1 MVCLFTFWTNIAD
14 DGTPK
19 EWGSPEGF
27 TGEERELNYR
37 LQCRKILYMEEMM
50 DKLLERVKTLEAHKE
65 MGMELVITTTKLIEM
80 EDKNEKLKVEN
91 DCLKKQIKEKRR
103 NFRKEMRK

>member
-1 MVCLFTFWTNIAD
+1 MSIVILSLGEFGWFVYTLDKMAEG
-14 DGTPK
+14 GTPK
-19 EWGSPEGF
+19 ERESFKGF

-50 DKLLERVKTLEAHKE
+50 DKLVERIKTLEAHQE
-65 MGMELVITTTKLIEM
+65 TGEELVTITAKLMEM

-91 DCLKKQIKEKRR
+91 DFKEIK
-103 NFRKEMRK
+103 